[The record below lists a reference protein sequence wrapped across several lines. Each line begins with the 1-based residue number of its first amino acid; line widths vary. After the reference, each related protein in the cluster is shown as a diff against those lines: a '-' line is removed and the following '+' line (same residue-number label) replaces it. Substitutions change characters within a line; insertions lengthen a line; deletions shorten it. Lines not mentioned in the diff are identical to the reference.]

1 MVRWARG
8 LTLATALLSAGLSH
22 TAALAQEAGPE
33 EPPREQEPDAAQD
46 SEPAPARGGS
56 EDSPYD
62 YKASEEISEDL
73 SVSFPV
79 DI

>member
-1 MVRWARG
+1 MILTWAKG
-8 LTLATALLSAGLSH
+8 LTLATALLSATLS
-22 TAALAQEAGPE
+22 TATFAQQPPPD
-33 EPPREQEPDAAQD
+33 EPPRERETEAAQE
-46 SEPAPARGGS
+46 SEPAPTRGSS

-62 YKASEEISEDL
+62 YQASEEISEDL

>member
-1 MVRWARG
+1 MILTWAKG
-8 LTLATALLSAGLSH
+8 LTLATALLSATLS
-22 TAALAQEAGPE
+22 TATFGQQATPD
-33 EPPREQEPDAAQD
+33 EPPREREQDAAQD
-46 SEPAPARGGS
+46 SEPAPERGGS

-62 YKASEEISEDL
+62 YQASEEISEDL